1 MSSIPQQLS
10 FDNYSSYGQQAV
22 LADGSNMQKTQYYQV
37 NNGQAGSLQ
46 AYNGNQTSYQGNNTN
61 AQLMPQ
67 GQPTVVNTTTYLH
80 TPTYSPQA
88 LNETTTSSLMLNN
101 AVVTS
106 PTTTSINANTIN
118 SQPINIPNTV
128 PAQQQNQYIQ
138 TISPVEGNG
147 MNFFSQLPI
156 DNSIKNGQIINQN
169 SSQANM
175 AMQHNNEQRYPSPP
189 MGAIDI
195 NKNQCQ
201 QVSVSA
207 PINMVGNAQPNGY
220 VSMNQGITQAQPTQ
234 TMAIINNG
242 MNVANTTQYQQQ
254 NGGYQQY
261 YNQNFTQM
269 QNKGQQQT
277 IITTTATVSSTIN
290 TNYPQNNNINGKM
303 GQGNILSVNQNV
315 VNTPMVKPN
324 SRSKNKEPISLE
336 LALKRQKNTEAA
348 RRSRMRKVMKM
359 ENLEN
364 HVKRLEADN
373 KNLSIRLAMLESNRI
388 EWETKE
394 KKLLEKIKILEEQL
408 AEARKGQITDDIDE
422 IMAKMEEDEIKTEIK
437 TEINKE

>member
-46 AYNGNQTSYQGNNTN
+46 TYNGNQTSFQGNNTN

-128 PAQQQNQYIQ
+128 PAQQQNYIQ
-138 TISPVEGNG
+138 TTSPVEGNG

-169 SSQANM
+169 SSNQANM

-201 QVSVSA
+201 QVAVSA
-207 PINMVGNAQPNGY
+207 PINIVGNAQSNGY
-220 VSMNQGITQAQPTQ
+220 VSMNQGITQAQQTQ

-242 MNVANTTQYQQQ
+242 MNVANSTQYQQQ

-261 YNQNFTQM
+261 YNQSFPQM
-269 QNKGQQQT
+269 QGKGQQQT
-277 IITTTATVSSTIN
+277 IITTTANVNSNIN
-290 TNYPQNNNINGKM
+290 ANYPQNNNIDGKM

-324 SRSKNKEPISLE
+324 SRSKSKEPISLE

-348 RRSRMRKVMKM
+348 RRSRMRKVLKM

-394 KKLLEKIKILEEQL
+394 KKLLDKIKILEEQL

-422 IMAKMEEDEIKTEIK
+422 MMVKIEDEIKDEIK
-437 TEINKE
+437 KE

>member
-1 MSSIPQQLS
+1 
-10 FDNYSSYGQQAV
+10 
-22 LADGSNMQKTQYYQV
+22 
-37 NNGQAGSLQ
+37 
-46 AYNGNQTSYQGNNTN
+46 
-61 AQLMPQ
+61 MPQ

-128 PAQQQNQYIQ
+128 PAQQQNYIQ

-169 SSQANM
+169 SSNQANM

-201 QVSVSA
+201 QVAVSA
-207 PINMVGNAQPNGY
+207 PINIVGNAQSNGY
-220 VSMNQGITQAQPTQ
+220 VSMNQGITQAQQTQ

-242 MNVANTTQYQQQ
+242 MNVANSTQYQQQ

-261 YNQNFTQM
+261 YNQSFPQM
-269 QNKGQQQT
+269 QGKGQQQT
-277 IITTTATVSSTIN
+277 IITTTANVNSNIN
-290 TNYPQNNNINGKM
+290 ANYPQNNNIDGKM

-324 SRSKNKEPISLE
+324 SRSKSKEPISLE

-348 RRSRMRKVMKM
+348 RRSRMRKVLKM

-394 KKLLEKIKILEEQL
+394 KKLLDKIKILEEQL

-422 IMAKMEEDEIKTEIK
+422 MMVKIEDEIKDEIK
-437 TEINKE
+437 KE

>member
-46 AYNGNQTSYQGNNTN
+46 TYNGNQTSFQGNNTN

-128 PAQQQNQYIQ
+128 PAQQQNYIQ

-156 DNSIKNGQIINQN
+156 DNSIKNGQIIN
-169 SSQANM
+169 
-175 AMQHNNEQRYPSPP
+175 
-189 MGAIDI
+189 
-195 NKNQCQ
+195 
-201 QVSVSA
+201 
-207 PINMVGNAQPNGY
+207 
-220 VSMNQGITQAQPTQ
+220 
-234 TMAIINNG
+234 
-242 MNVANTTQYQQQ
+242 
-254 NGGYQQY
+254 
-261 YNQNFTQM
+261 
-269 QNKGQQQT
+269 
-277 IITTTATVSSTIN
+277 
-290 TNYPQNNNINGKM
+290 
-303 GQGNILSVNQNV
+303 
-315 VNTPMVKPN
+315 
-324 SRSKNKEPISLE
+324 
-336 LALKRQKNTEAA
+336 
-348 RRSRMRKVMKM
+348 
-359 ENLEN
+359 
-364 HVKRLEADN
+364 
-373 KNLSIRLAMLESNRI
+373 
-388 EWETKE
+388 
-394 KKLLEKIKILEEQL
+394 
-408 AEARKGQITDDIDE
+408 
-422 IMAKMEEDEIKTEIK
+422 
-437 TEINKE
+437 

>member
-46 AYNGNQTSYQGNNTN
+46 TYNGNQTSFQGNNTN

-128 PAQQQNQYIQ
+128 PAQQQNYIQ

-169 SSQANM
+169 SSNQANM

-201 QVSVSA
+201 QVAVSA
-207 PINMVGNAQPNGY
+207 PINIVGNAQSNGY
-220 VSMNQGITQAQPTQ
+220 VSMNQGITQAQQTQ

-242 MNVANTTQYQQQ
+242 MNVANSTQYQQQ

-261 YNQNFTQM
+261 YNQSFPQM
-269 QNKGQQQT
+269 QGKGQQQT
-277 IITTTATVSSTIN
+277 IITTTANVNSNIN
-290 TNYPQNNNINGKM
+290 ANYPQNNNIDGKM

-324 SRSKNKEPISLE
+324 SRSKSKEPISLE

-348 RRSRMRKVMKM
+348 RRSRMRKVLKM

-394 KKLLEKIKILEEQL
+394 KKLLDKIKILEEQL

-422 IMAKMEEDEIKTEIK
+422 MMVKIEDEIKYEIK
-437 TEINKE
+437 KE

>member
-175 AMQHNNEQRYPSPP
+175 AMQHNEQRYPSPP

>member
-1 MSSIPQQLS
+1 
-10 FDNYSSYGQQAV
+10 
-22 LADGSNMQKTQYYQV
+22 
-37 NNGQAGSLQ
+37 
-46 AYNGNQTSYQGNNTN
+46 
-61 AQLMPQ
+61 MPQ

-175 AMQHNNEQRYPSPP
+175 AMQHNEQRYPSPP